1 MEKISLNI
9 PSLNPID
16 KQEFQKKLQE
26 LASLS
31 CEDLK
36 LIHELATNEKY
47 LKALK
52 KHEKTLRSFAKMG
65 I

>member
-1 MEKISLNI
+1 METISINI

-16 KQEFQKKLQE
+16 KENFQKKLQE

-31 CEDLK
+31 SADFK
-36 LIHELATNEKY
+36 LIHEIATQY
-47 LKALK
+47 LSALK
-52 KHEKTLRSFAKMG
+52 KHEKTLRNFAKMG

>member
-1 MEKISLNI
+1 MEKISVNI

-26 LASLS
+26 LASLPS
-31 CEDLK
+31 KDFK
-36 LIHELATNEKY
+36 LIHEIATQY
-47 LKALK
+47 LSSLK
-52 KHEKTLRSFAKMG
+52 KHEKTLRTFAKMG